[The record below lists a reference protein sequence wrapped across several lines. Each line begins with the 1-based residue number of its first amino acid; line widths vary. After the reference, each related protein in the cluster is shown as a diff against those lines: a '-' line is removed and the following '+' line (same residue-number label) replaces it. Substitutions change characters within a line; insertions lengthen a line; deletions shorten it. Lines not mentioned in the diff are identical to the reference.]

1 MTKYLGY
8 TVSALLLLFCPI
20 YDLLMA
26 VGAAIIL
33 DTFTGVFKAVKL
45 GGWKSIRSRKLSDI
59 VSKMLLYEVCTLL
72 LFLIDKF
79 VLNEFVK
86 HAFGFEY
93 MFTKICAILL
103 IFIELVSI
111 KENIEAAYRIDIWKM
126 VKKTIRRARE
136 INEDVKEFR

>member
-1 MTKYLGY
+1 MTKYMSY
-8 TVSALLLLFCPI
+8 TISAVLLLFCPI
-20 YDLLMA
+20 YDLLVA

-45 GGWKSIRSRKLSDI
+45 TGWKSIRSRKLSDI

-79 VLNEFVK
+79 LLNEFIK
-86 HAFGFEY
+86 HAFGFEF

-111 KENIEAAYRIDIWKM
+111 KENIEAAYKIDIWKM
-126 VKKTIRRARE
+126 LKKAVRRARE
-136 INEDVKEFR
+136 INDDVKEFK